1 MKYVNKFKKFA
12 ISKFAASVLLVS
24 AGTGLAQ
31 LLNILVSPIITRI
44 YTPEDYGILTV
55 YMALLG
61 MLTIVSSLKY
71 ESAIAIADDDEK
83 AINILALSIFILIIY
98 IGLITLILALF
109 KETFLGLFD
118 ARVLSEFIYL
128 IPLGILFVG
137 LYNIFS
143 QWAFRQKDYKSYSKT
158 KLSQSVSSNATK
170 IALGLINLGPIGLLL
185 GHILGTSAGITT
197 LLVPVIKKDKGLLKK
212 IRKKEILW
220 GAKRYIR
227 FPKFLAPS
235 QLLNAAGIQLPIF
248 FITSLY
254 GAQVIGYYGL
264 ANGIVG
270 LPMMLIGNSVGDVFY
285 GEAANAGKS
294 NPQKLKE
301 LSLTLFKRLFLLG
314 LVPLII
320 LLLFGPFLFS
330 LVFGNSWYEAGI
342 YARIIA
348 FLAFARLIFMPISR
362 VFEVFEKQK
371 EALLLDIFRTFI
383 VLLVFVLAIILS
395 LDSYWA
401 IALYTVV
408 MSLVYMITFIVSQ
421 KIINDQIQKIEG

>member
-31 LLNILVSPIITRI
+31 LLNVLVSPIITRI

-109 KETFLGLFD
+109 KEAFLGLFD

-158 KLSQSVSSNATK
+158 KLSQSVSSNITK

-212 IRKKEILW
+212 IRKK
-220 GAKRYIR
+220 R
-227 FPKFLAPS
+227 
-235 QLLNAAGIQLPIF
+235 
-248 FITSLY
+248 
-254 GAQVIGYYGL
+254 
-264 ANGIVG
+264 
-270 LPMMLIGNSVGDVFY
+270 FY
-285 GEAANAGKS
+285 GGRK
-294 NPQKLKE
+294 
-301 LSLTLFKRLFLLG
+301 
-314 LVPLII
+314 
-320 LLLFGPFLFS
+320 
-330 LVFGNSWYEAGI
+330 GI
-342 YARIIA
+342 
-348 FLAFARLIFMPISR
+348 
-362 VFEVFEKQK
+362 
-371 EALLLDIFRTFI
+371 
-383 VLLVFVLAIILS
+383 
-395 LDSYWA
+395 LDSQSFWHQVNY
-401 IALYTVV
+401 
-408 MSLVYMITFIVSQ
+408 
-421 KIINDQIQKIEG
+421 